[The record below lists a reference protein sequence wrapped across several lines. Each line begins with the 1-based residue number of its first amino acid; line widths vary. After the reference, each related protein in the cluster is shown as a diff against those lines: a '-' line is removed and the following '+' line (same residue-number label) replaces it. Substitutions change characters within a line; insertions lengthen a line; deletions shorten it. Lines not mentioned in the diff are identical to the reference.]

1 MIVSKPAGGVVQD
14 RRKFPR
20 YSLSVPLSFTVIHST
35 KAKFGAREVFDA
47 VTQNVSVSGLEFE
60 SDVPLVGGEIL
71 EVELDLSSADHL
83 GVMARV
89 LRLDLAQSQGKSAH
103 TVALRFLRSE
113 TEKEDR
119 LRQILQ
125 SG

>member
-1 MIVSKPAGGVVQD
+1 
-14 RRKFPR
+14 
-20 YSLSVPLSFTVIHST
+20 
-35 KAKFGAREVFDA
+35 
-47 VTQNVSVSGLEFE
+47 LEFE

-89 LRLDLAQSQGKSAH
+89 LRLDLAKSHGKSAH

-119 LRQILQ
+119 LRQFLQ